1 LNKKFFSLSDV
12 KETKVLPAYIR
23 TNFEA
28 GAFDLSTDF
37 LGDGSGSYFTVRALL
52 TIKEAILIQIPT
64 LEDTAIFS
72 RINQIEILDH
82 FYKYAKYFSLST

>member
-12 KETKVLPAYIR
+12 KETKVLPADIR

-37 LGDGSGSYFTVRALL
+37 LGDGSGSYFTVGVADYQGSY
-52 TIKEAILIQIPT
+52 TYS
-64 LEDTAIFS
+64 DTYIGGYSYMNF
-72 RINQIEILDH
+72 
-82 FYKYAKYFSLST
+82 